1 MKVLRRVNIR
11 DSGKGFFSHNLVFRG
26 GISFSH
32 VTKVG
37 VRLVR
42 NTGWTPAS
50 GTDENRMCAL
60 TSRPFLGVLS
70 AAFLEEGVGMHMVTG
85 HWTLFQM

>member
-37 VRLVR
+37 VRLAR

-60 TSRPFLGVLS
+60 TSRPLS
-70 AAFLEEGVGMHMVTG
+70 
-85 HWTLFQM
+85 

>member
-11 DSGKGFFSHNLVFRG
+11 DSGKGFFSQNLVFRG

-37 VRLVR
+37 VRLVW

-50 GTDENRMCAL
+50 GTDENRM
-60 TSRPFLGVLS
+60 
-70 AAFLEEGVGMHMVTG
+70 
-85 HWTLFQM
+85 